1 MSDAGNAAAHALT
14 CRSFGLGGRAG
25 GLASIGGR
33 RFCWRSVTG
42 ARTFGVKALG
52 GSPASRVFPGA
63 FASLTTASDAR
74 SLTSALG
81 RWSPSGCFSAGGT
94 RLVRR
99 RGRRSVTCI
108 RKSKVVPMHRTSR
121 WCRRESRGS
130 PSKHRDACGESALY
144 LFWLRVGVR

>member
-1 MSDAGNAAAHALT
+1 MQRSCGPLT
-14 CRSFGLGGRAG
+14 CRSFGFGGRAG

-52 GSPASRVFPGA
+52 GSPASRFFPGA
-63 FASLTTASDAR
+63 FASMTPASDAR

-99 RGRRSVTCI
+99 RGRRSVTCVI
-108 RKSKVVPMHRTSR
+108 ESTVIVCIVQVAGADDKIDAA
-121 WCRRESRGS
+121 RRSIGTREG
-130 PSKHRDACGESALY
+130 KTL
-144 LFWLRVGVR
+144 